1 MPVHVRFSR
10 PFYLSNTDRNSF
22 VWGRSSRDV
31 LFTSSKM
38 FLLTLTYLQVLPVYL
53 DHLFPFGN
61 QQYPRDP
68 YFSGFRSED
77 RFLGAVRGPEIPSLG
92 RSGRDIR
99 MCYTL
104 KSAERTNKSSPATW
118 SIRQTSIYHS
128 FDIETGRSMW
138 IVVKGDNLIKQRLQ
152 QVTNSIENNKN
163 VRDGSVG
170 RLFASSF
177 VVHQALCDWAGQN
190 WRWYLNDLEEQVQM
204 ETRHAASVLVSDADV
219 ERSKGRFLRRETG
232 ISNVS
237 PQEIRN
243 TPANNSRVSYL
254 PPSAY
259 PPGSSPQLPG
269 PMPHEK
275 PKDSL
280 GFGLKQVQMVQ
291 CVQDKAGEALLV
303 IESNANVIAELREYY
318 QSIMTAEGWPDV
330 LRDKCAGDVAR
341 FDKSAGTAEKDL
353 RQQYRR
359 AKSLRSFL
367 EDRKAIVRDESR
379 P

>member
-1 MPVHVRFSR
+1 
-10 PFYLSNTDRNSF
+10 
-22 VWGRSSRDV
+22 
-31 LFTSSKM
+31 M
-38 FLLTLTYLQVLPVYL
+38 FLLTLTYHQVLPVYL

-77 RFLGAVRGPEIPSLG
+77 RFPEAVRGPNISPLG

-128 FDIETGRSMW
+128 FDIETGRSTW

-152 QVTNSIENNKN
+152 QATNSIENNKN
-163 VRDGSVG
+163 VRCGSVE
-170 RLFASSF
+170 RLFASTF

-204 ETRHAASVLVSDADV
+204 ETRHAASVLVSDVDV
-219 ERSKGRFLRRETG
+219 EQSKGRFLRSETG
-232 ISNVS
+232 IRDVS
-237 PQEIRN
+237 PHGLRN
-243 TPANNSRVSYL
+243 APASVPRMPQS
-254 PPSAY
+254 PPPPY
-259 PPGSSPQLPG
+259 PPGSPPQLPG
-269 PMPHEK
+269 PRPHEK
-275 PKDSL
+275 PKDNL

-303 IESNANVIAELREYY
+303 IESNANVIAEMREYY
-318 QSIMTAEGWPDV
+318 QSIMGAEGWPDG
-330 LRDKCAGDVAR
+330 LKNKCAGNVAR
-341 FDKSAGTAEKDL
+341 FEKSAGTAEKDL

-359 AKSLRSFL
+359 AKTLRSFL
-367 EDRKAIVRDESR
+367 EDRKAIVRDKRNPRNELGS
-379 P
+379 